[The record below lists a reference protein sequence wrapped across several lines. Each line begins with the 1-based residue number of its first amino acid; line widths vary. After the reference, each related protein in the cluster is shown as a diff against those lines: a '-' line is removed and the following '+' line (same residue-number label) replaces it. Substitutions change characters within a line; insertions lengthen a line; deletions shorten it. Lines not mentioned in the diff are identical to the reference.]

1 LAAFAPSAFHQHE
14 RQKMIAPERSEFYAA
29 QDGLRLHARVTGTRN
44 PAKLPVI
51 CLPGLSRNA
60 RDFSAIAQILATQ
73 TDREVVAF
81 DYRGRGLSAYDK
93 TWQNYNIIIEA
104 GDVLAGMAALGIEHA
119 HFIGTSRGGL
129 ILHVLAGMR
138 PGAMKS
144 VVLNDVGPEIGGA
157 GMAQIKIALERQPKP
172 ASWDE
177 ATQMLKQANGKAF
190 EALSHA
196 DFERMA
202 RAIFRT
208 NEKGRIVAD
217 FDPAL
222 LNTIKAIDFT
232 KPLPTL
238 WPQFAGLKNHPMLV
252 LRGENSQLLM
262 AETLARMHSVVP
274 KMQSIIVGGQGHVP
288 LLETGDLPQKIISFF
303 DGFSGAK

>member
-1 LAAFAPSAFHQHE
+1 
-14 RQKMIAPERSEFYAA
+14 MTAPERSEYYSS
-29 QDGLRLHARVTGTRN
+29 QDGLRLHARITGIRN
-44 PAKLPVI
+44 AAKLPVI
-51 CLPGLSRNA
+51 CLPGLSRNH
-60 RDFSAIAQILATQ
+60 RDFAAIAQILAGEPQ
-73 TDREVVAF
+73 REVVAF

-93 TWQNYNIIIEA
+93 NWHNYNIITEA
-104 GDVLAGMAALGIEHA
+104 GDVLAGLAALGIEHG

-129 ILHVLAGMR
+129 IIHVLAGMR

-157 GMAQIKIALERQPKP
+157 GMAQIKIALERRQTP
-172 ASWDE
+172 ANWDE
-177 ATQMLKQANGKAF
+177 ATRMLAQANAKAF
-190 EALSHA
+190 SALNQD
-196 DFERMA
+196 DFARMA

-208 NEKGRIVAD
+208 NDQGQVVSD

-232 KPLPTL
+232 RPLPTL

-262 AETLARMHSVVP
+262 PETLAKMQTIAP
-274 KMQSIIVGGQGHVP
+274 KMQAVTVKGQGHVP
-288 LLETGDLPQKIISFF
+288 MLETGDLPKRLMAFF
-303 DGFSGAK
+303 DGIEARH